1 MLLYPAFFSTIA
13 AHVPYSYVSSK
24 NKENRVTCK
33 SNSITCQ
40 WPTHSANDK
49 NFNSKNYEEPAQ
61 KPQCNVDKL
70 KAIVNRFGKEPD
82 GDKSYSNRISCSG
95 NMYILVNR

>member
-1 MLLYPAFFSTIA
+1 M
-13 AHVPYSYVSSK
+13 
-24 NKENRVTCK
+24 VTCK